1 MRLYYFE
8 FKSQPDVAIKVL
20 LLKKACC
27 LVLLEFTSDIIGT
40 ILPKKQMSKAGVR
53 EKKYIR

>member
-27 LVLLEFTSDIIGT
+27 LVLLEFTPDIIGT
-40 ILPKKQMSKAGVR
+40 ILPKKQMSKVGVR
-53 EKKYIR
+53 KKII